1 MAAQPSPVQVHR
13 DIQKH
18 LRVRSAGWA
27 YQCANTSARWAP
39 TMAIETALSP
49 LGTVN
54 PYGTSPYGFPAS
66 SASNDAGEAG
76 NPVVSSND
84 PAAVQQAVELS
95 GEASVIFSLGG
106 LAGSTLAD
114 TGLTYNAAGLFNS
127 IVSAGPADAASA
139 NGTAGSTTGSS
150 TPTTG
155 TGTST
160 SAATSPYPSLDQ
172 ATQTYDQGLLGTITA
187 PPSTPG
193 LYNANGVFSSQ
204 GLTPQLSSLLQ
215 ANPSLSGTV
224 TGDMLNQGIIG
235 GLIDTTA

>member
-1 MAAQPSPVQVHR
+1 
-13 DIQKH
+13 
-18 LRVRSAGWA
+18 
-27 YQCANTSARWAP
+27 
-39 TMAIETALSP
+39 MAIDTALSP
-49 LGTVN
+49 LGTVT
-54 PYGTSPYGFPAS
+54 PYGTSPHGFSAASAS
-66 SASNDAGEAG
+66 SGSAQAG
-76 NPVVSSND
+76 NPIVASND

-106 LAGSTLAD
+106 LAGTIPAD

-127 IVSAGPADAASA
+127 IVSAGPSDAAS
-139 NGTAGSTTGSS
+139 TTGPSGSS
-150 TPTTG
+150 TDTSTTG

-160 SAATSPYPSLDQ
+160 STATSPYPTLDQ

-193 LYNANGVFSSQ
+193 LYNASGVFSGQ

-215 ANPSLSGTV
+215 SDPSLSGTV
-224 TGDMLNQGIIG
+224 TGDLLNQGIVG

>member
-1 MAAQPSPVQVHR
+1 
-13 DIQKH
+13 
-18 LRVRSAGWA
+18 
-27 YQCANTSARWAP
+27 
-39 TMAIETALSP
+39 MAIATALSP

-54 PYGTSPYGFPAS
+54 PYGTSPYGF
-66 SASNDAGEAG
+66 SATGTSGDSTPAG
-76 NPVVSSND
+76 NPIVSSND

-95 GEASVIFSLGG
+95 GDASVILSLGG
-106 LAGSTLAD
+106 LTGSTAAD

-127 IVSAGPADAASA
+127 IVSAGPTDAASTS
-139 NGTAGSTTGSS
+139 GTSGSS
-150 TPTTG
+150 TDPSTSTTG

-160 SAATSPYPSLDQ
+160 STTTSPYPTLDQ

-193 LYNANGVFSSQ
+193 LYNASGVFSSQ

-215 ANPSLSGTV
+215 SNPDLSGTV
-224 TGDMLNQGIIG
+224 TGDLLNQGIVG

>member
-1 MAAQPSPVQVHR
+1 
-13 DIQKH
+13 
-18 LRVRSAGWA
+18 
-27 YQCANTSARWAP
+27 
-39 TMAIETALSP
+39 MAIATALSP

-54 PYGTSPYGFPAS
+54 PYGTSPYGF
-66 SASNDAGEAG
+66 SATGTSGDSAQAG
-76 NPVVSSND
+76 NPIVSSND

-95 GEASVIFSLGG
+95 GDASVILSLGG
-106 LAGSTLAD
+106 LAGSTAAD

-127 IVSAGPADAASA
+127 IVSAGPTDATSA
-139 NGTAGSTTGSS
+139 TGTSGSS
-150 TPTTG
+150 TDPSTSTTG

-160 SAATSPYPSLDQ
+160 SPYPTLDQ

-193 LYNANGVFSSQ
+193 LYNASGVFSSQ

-215 ANPSLSGTV
+215 SNPDLSGTV
-224 TGDMLNQGIIG
+224 TGDLLNQGIVG

>member
-1 MAAQPSPVQVHR
+1 
-13 DIQKH
+13 
-18 LRVRSAGWA
+18 
-27 YQCANTSARWAP
+27 
-39 TMAIETALSP
+39 MAIATALSP

-54 PYGTSPYGFPAS
+54 PYGASPYGFS
-66 SASNDAGEAG
+66 TTGTSGDSAQAG
-76 NPVVSSND
+76 NPIVSSND

-95 GEASVIFSLGG
+95 GDASVILSLGG
-106 LAGSTLAD
+106 LAGSTAAD

-127 IVSAGPADAASA
+127 IVSAGPTDAASTT
-139 NGTAGSTTGSS
+139 GTSGSSTDPSTSTTGTGSS
-150 TPTTG
+150 

-160 SAATSPYPSLDQ
+160 STATSPYPTLDQ

-193 LYNANGVFSSQ
+193 LYNASGVFSSQ

-215 ANPSLSGTV
+215 SNPDLSGTV
-224 TGDMLNQGIIG
+224 TGDLLNQGIVG

>member
-1 MAAQPSPVQVHR
+1 
-13 DIQKH
+13 
-18 LRVRSAGWA
+18 
-27 YQCANTSARWAP
+27 
-39 TMAIETALSP
+39 MAIATALSP

-54 PYGTSPYGFPAS
+54 PYGTSPYGF
-66 SASNDAGEAG
+66 SATGTSGDSAQAG
-76 NPVVSSND
+76 NPIVSSND

-95 GEASVIFSLGG
+95 GDASVIFSLGG
-106 LAGSTLAD
+106 LAASTAAD

-127 IVSAGPADAASA
+127 IVSAGPTDAASTS
-139 NGTAGSTTGSS
+139 GTSGSS
-150 TPTTG
+150 TDPSTSTTG

-160 SAATSPYPSLDQ
+160 STATSPYPTLDQ

-193 LYNANGVFSSQ
+193 LYNASGVFSSQ

-215 ANPSLSGTV
+215 SNPDLSGTV
-224 TGDMLNQGIIG
+224 TGDLLNQGIVG

>member
-1 MAAQPSPVQVHR
+1 
-13 DIQKH
+13 
-18 LRVRSAGWA
+18 
-27 YQCANTSARWAP
+27 
-39 TMAIETALSP
+39 MAIDTALSP

-54 PYGTSPYGFPAS
+54 PYGAWPYGFSTPGAS
-66 SASNDAGEAG
+66 SDAAQAG
-76 NPVVSSND
+76 NSVVSSND

-95 GEASVIFSLGG
+95 GDASVIFGLGG
-106 LAGSTLAD
+106 LAGTTPAD

-127 IVSAGPADAASA
+127 IVSAGPSD
-139 NGTAGSTTGSS
+139 AGSTSTTGTSGSS
-150 TPTTG
+150 TDPSTSTSG

-160 SAATSPYPSLDQ
+160 PTTTSPYPTLDQ

-215 ANPSLSGTV
+215 SNPGLSGTV
-224 TGDMLNQGIIG
+224 TGDLLNQGIVG